1 MRYLKISLL
10 AFLITTSYALAQEEV
25 EAAGP
30 TNLDQLLELVKE
42 GKTKEQ
48 SANRKRES
56 EFKASRDKQDQ
67 ILKAEQRELVRQEKI
82 ADQLEDEFIKNQER
96 LRIEEEKYLKELGS
110 LNELFGHMQSI
121 STDSRVTFESSLT
134 AAEFK
139 EEFRQGERFTDSAG
153 IVSDLDRED
162 FLKDLTKK
170 MGDSTKL
177 PTISEI
183 ERVWYEIMR
192 EMKATGEVS
201 RFTTTVINVD
211 GTQTECDVVRVGVY
225 NAVCDNKYLEYVPAK
240 GQYQFLARQPAGR
253 YTNSAS
259 RLSDADISSG
269 YVSFSVDPSGP
280 SGGALLANL
289 VQNPSLWERIQQG
302 GIIGYIILAIGGIT
316 LLYAIYKY
324 TMLWIM
330 SRQVHAQL
338 GSDSP
343 SDSNPLGRVLKVG
356 KSHMKDELDRLE
368 LKLAEAIMGERP
380 AIERGISF
388 VKIVS
393 VVAPLAGLLGTVT
406 GMIITFQQIT
416 LFGTGDPKIMA
427 GGISQ
432 ALVTTVLGLV
442 VAIPTTLA
450 HSFLQSSARSV
461 VDVLEEQAT
470 GIVAEKA
477 K

>member
-1 MRYLKISLL
+1 MRYLKILL
-10 AFLITTSYALAQEEV
+10 LTSLITSSYAFAQEAETPP
-25 EAAGP
+25 P
-30 TNLDQLLELVKE
+30 TNLDKLLELVKE

-48 SANRKRES
+48 ASNRKREA

-67 ILKAEQRELVRQEKI
+67 ILKAEQRELARQERI
-82 ADQLEDEFIKNQER
+82 ADQLEAEFKKNQEK
-96 LRIEEEKYLKELGS
+96 LRIAEEAYLKQLGS

-134 AAEFK
+134 AAEFGK
-139 EEFRQGERFTDSAG
+139 DREEF
-153 IVSDLDRED
+153 
-162 FLKDLTKK
+162 LKNLTKK
-170 MGDSTKL
+170 MGESTQL

-201 RFTTTVINVD
+201 RFSATVINVD
-211 GTQTECDVVRVGVY
+211 GTQAECDVVRVGVY
-225 NAVCDNKYLEYVPAK
+225 NAVCGSKYLEYVPAK

-253 YTNSAS
+253 YTSSAGRVS
-259 RLSDADISSG
+259 GADASSG

-316 LLYAIYKY
+316 LIYAIYKY
-324 TMLWIM
+324 TMLWVM
-330 SRQVHAQL
+330 SRAVHSQL
-338 GSDSP
+338 STDTP

-356 KSHMKDELDRLE
+356 KAHMKDEIDRLE

>member
-1 MRYLKISLL
+1 MRYLKILL
-10 AFLITTSYALAQEEV
+10 LTSLITSSYVFAQEV
-25 EAAGP
+25 ETPPP
-30 TNLDQLLELVKE
+30 TNLDKLLELVKE
-42 GKTKEQ
+42 GGSKEQ
-48 SANRKRES
+48 AANKKREE

-67 ILKAEQRELVRQEKI
+67 ILKAEQRELARQERI
-82 ADQLEDEFIKNQER
+82 ADQLEAEFKRNQEK
-96 LRIEEEKYLKELGS
+96 LRIAEEAYLKQLGS

-134 AAEFK
+134 AAEFGK
-139 EEFRQGERFTDSAG
+139 DREEF
-153 IVSDLDRED
+153 
-162 FLKDLTKK
+162 LKNLTKK
-170 MGDSTKL
+170 MGESTQL

-201 RFTTTVINVD
+201 RFSATVINVD

-225 NAVCDNKYLEYVPAK
+225 NAVCGSKYLEYVPAK

-253 YTNSAS
+253 YTSSAGRVS
-259 RLSDADISSG
+259 GADSSSG

-316 LLYAIYKY
+316 LIYAIYKY
-324 TMLWIM
+324 AMLWVM
-330 SRQVHAQL
+330 SRAVHSQL
-338 GSDSP
+338 STDTP

-356 KSHMKDELDRLE
+356 KAHMKDEIDRLE

>member
-1 MRYLKISLL
+1 MKYLKILLLSL
-10 AFLITTSYALAQEEV
+10 FVISSHFYAQETEV
-25 EAAGP
+25 EAP
-30 TNLDQLLELVKE
+30 TNLDKLLELVKE
-42 GKTKEQ
+42 GKSKEQ
-48 SANRKRES
+48 GENKQREA

-67 ILKAEQRELVRQEKI
+67 ILKSEQRELARQERI
-82 ADQLEDEFIKNQER
+82 ADQLEEEFRQNQEK
-96 LRIEEEKYLKELGS
+96 LRVAEEAYLKQLGS

-121 STDSRVTFESSLT
+121 TTDSRVTFESSLT
-134 AAEFK
+134 AAEFGK
-139 EEFRQGERFTDSAG
+139 E
-153 IVSDLDRED
+153 REK
-162 FLKDLTKK
+162 FLGDLTQK
-170 MGDSTKL
+170 MGESTEL
-177 PTISEI
+177 PTIEEI

-201 RFTTTVINVD
+201 RFSATVINVD
-211 GTQTECDVVRVGVY
+211 GTQTECNVVRIGVY
-225 NAVCDNKYLEYVPAK
+225 NAVCGNSYLEYVPSK

-253 YTNSAS
+253 YTSSAGRVS
-259 RLSDADISSG
+259 NADASSG

-289 VQNPSLWERIQQG
+289 VQNPSLVERINQG

-324 TMLWIM
+324 VMLWM
-330 SRQVHAQL
+330 MGREVQAQL
-338 GSDSP
+338 ASSTP
-343 SDSNPLGRVLKVG
+343 NSNNPLGRVLQVG
-356 KSHMKDELDRLE
+356 ASHMKETIDRLE
-368 LKLAEAIMGERP
+368 LKLAEAIMAERP
-380 AIERGISF
+380 SIERGISF

-406 GMIITFQQIT
+406 GMIVTFQQIT

>member
-1 MRYLKISLL
+1 MKYLKILFL
-10 AFLITTSYALAQEEV
+10 TFLISSGYAIAQESEV
-25 EAAGP
+25 QAP
-30 TNLDQLLELVKE
+30 SNLDKLLELVKE
-42 GKTKEQ
+42 GKSQEQ
-48 SANRKRES
+48 GENKKREA
-56 EFKASRDKQDQ
+56 EFKAARDKQDQ
-67 ILKAEQRELVRQEKI
+67 ILKAEQRELARQERI
-82 ADQLEDEFIKNQER
+82 ADQLEAEFVKNQEK
-96 LRIEEEKYLKELGS
+96 LRIAEEAYLKQLGS

-134 AAEFK
+134 AAEFGK
-139 EEFRQGERFTDSAG
+139 E
-153 IVSDLDRED
+153 RES
-162 FLKDLTKK
+162 FLGDLTKK
-170 MGDSTKL
+170 MGESTEL
-177 PTISEI
+177 PTIEEI

-201 RFTTTVINVD
+201 RFSATVINVD

-225 NAVCDNKYLEYVPAK
+225 NAVCGNSYLEYVPTK

-253 YTNSAS
+253 YTSSAGRVS
-259 RLSDADISSG
+259 SADVSSG

-289 VQNPSLWERIQQG
+289 VQNPSLLERINQG
-302 GIIGYIILAIGGIT
+302 GIIGYIILAIGAIT
-316 LLYAIYKY
+316 LIYAIYKY
-324 TMLWIM
+324 VMLWIM
-330 SRQVHAQL
+330 GREVQAQL
-338 GSDSP
+338 ASSTP
-343 SDSNPLGRVLKVG
+343 NANNPLGRVLKVG
-356 KSHMKDELDRLE
+356 ASHMKETIDRLE
-368 LKLAEAIMGERP
+368 LKLAEAIMAERP
-380 AIERGISF
+380 SIERGISF

-406 GMIITFQQIT
+406 GMIVTFQQIT

>member
-1 MRYLKISLL
+1 MKYIKITLL
-10 AFLITTSYALAQEEV
+10 SFLIISSYVHAQEDV
-25 EAAGP
+25 DKAP
-30 TNLDQLLELVKE
+30 TNLDQLLELVKK
-42 GKTKEQ
+42 GKFQEQ
-48 SANRKRES
+48 AENRKREA
-56 EFKASRDKQDQ
+56 EFKAKVDEQDA
-67 ILKAEQRELVRQEKI
+67 ILRREQRELERQERI
-82 ADQLEDEFIKNQER
+82 ADQLEEEFKNNQER
-96 LRIEEEKYLKELGS
+96 IRVAEEAYLKKLGS
-110 LNELFGHMQSI
+110 LNEIFGHIQSV
-121 STDSRVTFESSLT
+121 STDSRVTFESSLY
-134 AAEFK
+134 AAEYKEKFAEEK
-139 EEFRQGERFTDSAG
+139 IKGTNEYEIGREEFLIGLS
-153 IVSDLDRED
+153 
-162 FLKDLTKK
+162 KDMSGGLV
-170 MGDSTKL
+170 L
-177 PTISEI
+177 PTIADLKRVMI
-183 ERVWYEIMR
+183 EMLD
-192 EMKATGEVS
+192 EMKASGEVS
-201 RFTTTVINVD
+201 RFTTNVINVD
-211 GTQTECDVVRVGVY
+211 GTQTECEVVRIGVY
-225 NAVCDNKYLEYVPAK
+225 NAVCGDKYLEYVPAK

-253 YTNSAS
+253 YTNSAD
-259 RLSDADISSG
+259 RISDADLSSG

-289 VQNPSLWERIQQG
+289 VQNPSLLERIQQG

-316 LLYAIYKY
+316 LLYAIFKY
-324 TMLWIM
+324 VMLWLT
-330 SRQVHAQL
+330 SRAVHAQL
-338 GSDSP
+338 SSTTP
-343 SDSNPLGRVLKVG
+343 NQSNPLGRVLSVG
-356 KSHMKDELDRLE
+356 KTHMKDEIDRLE

>member
-1 MRYLKISLL
+1 MRLYKYILALL
-10 AFLITTSYALAQEEV
+10 LLTSSILFAQEAETP
-25 EAAGP
+25 AP
-30 TNLDQLLELVKE
+30 SNLDKLLELVKE
-42 GKTKEQ
+42 GKTQEQ
-48 SANRKRES
+48 AENADREAR
-56 EFKASRDKQDQ
+56 FVRSRNQQ
-67 ILKAEQRELVRQEKI
+67 QEILREEQRELARQERI
-82 ADQLEDEFIKNQER
+82 ADELEEVFAQNQEK
-96 LRIEEEKYLKELGS
+96 LRVAEEAYLKQLGS

-121 STDSRVTFESSLT
+121 STDSRVTFETSLT
-134 AAEFK
+134 AAEFGK
-139 EEFRQGERFTDSAG
+139 
-153 IVSDLDRED
+153 DREL
-162 FLKDLTKK
+162 FLGDLTRK
-170 MGDSTKL
+170 MGESTEL
-177 PTISEI
+177 PTIEEI

-192 EMKATGEVS
+192 EMKATGEVV
-201 RFTTTVINVD
+201 RFSTDVINVD
-211 GTQTECDVVRVGVY
+211 GTQVSCDVVRVGVY
-225 NAVCDNKYLEYVPAK
+225 NAVCGNSYLEYVPTK

-253 YTNSAS
+253 YTSSAGRVS
-259 RLSDADISSG
+259 SADSSSG

-289 VQNPSLWERIQQG
+289 VQNPSLLERINQG

-324 TMLWIM
+324 VMLYM
-330 SRQVHAQL
+330 MGREVEAQL
-338 GSDSP
+338 ASSTP
-343 SDSNPLGRVLKVG
+343 NSNNPLGRVLKVG
-356 KSHMKDELDRLE
+356 ASHMKETIDRLE
-368 LKLAEAIMGERP
+368 LKLAEAIMAERP
-380 AIERGISF
+380 SIERGISF

-406 GMIITFQQIT
+406 GMIVTFQQIT

>member
-1 MRYLKISLL
+1 MKYLKILLLSLL
-10 AFLITTSYALAQEEV
+10 INSSYAFAQETDV
-25 EAAGP
+25 EAP
-30 TNLDQLLELVKE
+30 TNLDKLLELVKE
-42 GKTKEQ
+42 GKSKEQ
-48 SANRKRES
+48 SENTKREA
-56 EFKASRDKQDQ
+56 EFKAARDKQDQ
-67 ILKAEQRELVRQEKI
+67 ILKAEQRELARQERI
-82 ADQLEDEFIKNQER
+82 ADQLEEEFRKNQEK
-96 LRIEEEKYLKELGS
+96 LRIAEEAYLKQLGS

-121 STDSRVTFESSLT
+121 TTDSRVTFESSLT
-134 AAEFK
+134 AAEFGK
-139 EEFRQGERFTDSAG
+139 
-153 IVSDLDRED
+153 DREK
-162 FLKDLTKK
+162 FLGELTQK
-170 MGDSTKL
+170 MGESTEL
-177 PTISEI
+177 PTIEEI

-201 RFTTTVINVD
+201 SFMATVINVD
-211 GTQTECDVVRVGVY
+211 GTQTECNVVRVGVY
-225 NAVCDNKYLEYVPAK
+225 NAVCGNSYLEYVPTK

-253 YTNSAS
+253 YTSSAGRVS
-259 RLSDADISSG
+259 NADASSG

-289 VQNPSLWERIQQG
+289 VQNPSLLERINQG

-316 LLYAIYKY
+316 LLYALYKY
-324 TMLWIM
+324 VMLWM
-330 SRQVHAQL
+330 MGREVEAQL
-338 GSDSP
+338 ASSTP
-343 SDSNPLGRVLKVG
+343 NSNNPLGRVLKVG
-356 KSHMKDELDRLE
+356 ASHMKETIDRLE
-368 LKLAEAIMGERP
+368 LKLAEAIMAERP
-380 AIERGISF
+380 SIERGISF

-406 GMIITFQQIT
+406 GMIVTFQQIT

>member
-1 MRYLKISLL
+1 MRAIKILLISSLL
-10 AFLITTSYALAQEEV
+10 FTANLFAQEAET
-25 EAAGP
+25 APAP
-30 TNLDQLLELVKE
+30 TNLDKLLELVKE
-42 GKTKEQ
+42 GRTQEQ
-48 SANRKRES
+48 SDNDKREA
-56 EFKASRDKQDQ
+56 EFKASRDKQNE
-67 ILKAEQRELVRQEKI
+67 ILKAEQRELARQERI
-82 ADQLEDEFIKNQER
+82 ADELEEVFIANQEK
-96 LRIEEEKYLKELGS
+96 LRIAEEAYLKQLGS

-121 STDSRVTFESSLT
+121 STDSRVTFETSLT
-134 AAEFK
+134 AAEFGK
-139 EEFRQGERFTDSAG
+139 E
-153 IVSDLDRED
+153 RET
-162 FLKDLTKK
+162 FLGDLTSK
-170 MGDSTKL
+170 MGESTEL
-177 PTISEI
+177 PTILEI

-192 EMKATGEVS
+192 EMKATGEVV
-201 RFTTTVINVD
+201 RFNTNVINVD
-211 GTQTECDVVRVGVY
+211 GSQAECDVVRIGVY
-225 NAVCDNKYLEYVPAK
+225 NAVCGSSYLEYVPSK

-253 YTNSAS
+253 YTGSAS
-259 RLSDADISSG
+259 RVSNADAASG

-289 VQNPSLWERIQQG
+289 IQNPSLLERINQG
-302 GIIGYIILAIGGIT
+302 GLIGYIILLIGGIT
-316 LLYAIYKY
+316 LLFAIYKY
-324 TMLWIM
+324 VSLFLLG
-330 SRQVHAQL
+330 RAVGEQL
-338 GSDSP
+338 TSSSYGD
-343 SDSNPLGRVLKVG
+343 NPLGRVLSVG
-356 KSHMKDELDRLE
+356 ETHMKDAIDRLE
-368 LKLAEAIMGERP
+368 LKLAESIMAERP

>member
-1 MRYLKISLL
+1 MKYLKIFLFSLL
-10 AFLITTSYALAQEEV
+10 ISSSYTFAQEADV
-25 EAAGP
+25 DAP
-30 TNLDQLLELVKE
+30 TNLDKLLELVKE
-42 GKTKEQ
+42 GKSKEQ
-48 SANRKRES
+48 SENTKREA
-56 EFKASRDKQDQ
+56 EFKAARDQQDQ
-67 ILKAEQRELVRQEKI
+67 ILKAEQRELARQERI
-82 ADQLEDEFIKNQER
+82 ADQLEEEFRKNQEK
-96 LRIEEEKYLKELGS
+96 LRIAEEAYLKQLGS

-121 STDSRVTFESSLT
+121 TTDSRVTFESSLT
-134 AAEFK
+134 AAEFGK
-139 EEFRQGERFTDSAG
+139 EREKFLGE
-153 IVSDLDRED
+153 
-162 FLKDLTKK
+162 LTQK
-170 MGDSTKL
+170 MGESTEL
-177 PTISEI
+177 PTIEEI

-201 RFTTTVINVD
+201 RFTATVINVD

-225 NAVCDNKYLEYVPAK
+225 NAVCGNSYLEYVPTK

-253 YTNSAS
+253 YTSSAGRVS
-259 RLSDADISSG
+259 SADSSSG

-289 VQNPSLWERIQQG
+289 VQNPSLLERINQG

-324 TMLWIM
+324 VMLYM
-330 SRQVHAQL
+330 MGREVEAQL
-338 GSDSP
+338 ATSTPNSN
-343 SDSNPLGRVLKVG
+343 NPLGRVLKVG
-356 KSHMKDELDRLE
+356 ASHMKETIDRLE
-368 LKLAEAIMGERP
+368 LKLAEAIMAERP
-380 AIERGISF
+380 SIERGISF

-406 GMIITFQQIT
+406 GMIVTFQQIT

>member
-1 MRYLKISLL
+1 MKYLKIFLLSLL
-10 AFLITTSYALAQEEV
+10 ISSPYTFAQEAEV
-25 EAAGP
+25 DAP
-30 TNLDQLLELVKE
+30 TNLDKLLELVKE
-42 GKTKEQ
+42 GKSKEQ
-48 SANRKRES
+48 SENTKREA
-56 EFKASRDKQDQ
+56 EFKAARDQQDQ
-67 ILKAEQRELVRQEKI
+67 ILKAEQRELARQERI
-82 ADQLEDEFIKNQER
+82 ADQLEEEFRKNQEK
-96 LRIEEEKYLKELGS
+96 LRIAEEAYLKQLGS

-121 STDSRVTFESSLT
+121 TTDSRVTFESSLT
-134 AAEFK
+134 AAEFGK
-139 EEFRQGERFTDSAG
+139 
-153 IVSDLDRED
+153 DREK
-162 FLKDLTKK
+162 FLGDLTQK
-170 MGDSTKL
+170 MGESTEL
-177 PTISEI
+177 PTIEEI

-201 RFTTTVINVD
+201 RFTATVINVD

-225 NAVCDNKYLEYVPAK
+225 NAVCGNSYLEYVPTK

-253 YTNSAS
+253 YTSSAG
-259 RLSDADISSG
+259 RVSDADASSG

-289 VQNPSLWERIQQG
+289 VQNPSLLERINQG

-324 TMLWIM
+324 VMLYM
-330 SRQVHAQL
+330 MGREVEAQL
-338 GSDSP
+338 ASSTP
-343 SDSNPLGRVLKVG
+343 NSNNPLGRVLKVG
-356 KSHMKDELDRLE
+356 ASHMKETIDRLE
-368 LKLAEAIMGERP
+368 LKLAEAIMAERP
-380 AIERGISF
+380 SIERGISF

-406 GMIITFQQIT
+406 GMIVTFQQIT

>member
-1 MRYLKISLL
+1 MKYLKILLLSLL
-10 AFLITTSYALAQEEV
+10 INSSYAFAQETDV
-25 EAAGP
+25 EAP
-30 TNLDQLLELVKE
+30 TNLDKLLELVKE
-42 GKTKEQ
+42 GKSKEQ
-48 SANRKRES
+48 SENTKREA
-56 EFKASRDKQDQ
+56 EFKAARDQQDQ
-67 ILKAEQRELVRQEKI
+67 ILKAEQRELARQERI
-82 ADQLEDEFIKNQER
+82 ADQLEEEFRKNQEK
-96 LRIEEEKYLKELGS
+96 LRIAEEAYLKQLGS

-121 STDSRVTFESSLT
+121 TTDSRVTFESSLT
-134 AAEFK
+134 AAEFGK
-139 EEFRQGERFTDSAG
+139 
-153 IVSDLDRED
+153 DREK
-162 FLKDLTKK
+162 FLGELTQK
-170 MGDSTKL
+170 MGESTEL
-177 PTISEI
+177 PTIEEI

-201 RFTTTVINVD
+201 SFMATVINVD
-211 GTQTECDVVRVGVY
+211 GTQTECNVVRVGVY
-225 NAVCDNKYLEYVPAK
+225 NAVCGNSYLEYVPTK

-253 YTNSAS
+253 YTSSAGRVS
-259 RLSDADISSG
+259 NADASSG

-289 VQNPSLWERIQQG
+289 VQNPSLLERINQG

-316 LLYAIYKY
+316 LLYALYKY
-324 TMLWIM
+324 VMLWM
-330 SRQVHAQL
+330 MGREVEAQL
-338 GSDSP
+338 ASSTP
-343 SDSNPLGRVLKVG
+343 NSNNPLGRVLKVG
-356 KSHMKDELDRLE
+356 ASHMKETIDRLE
-368 LKLAEAIMGERP
+368 LKLAEAIMAERP
-380 AIERGISF
+380 SIERGISF

-406 GMIITFQQIT
+406 GMIVTFQQIT

>member
-1 MRYLKISLL
+1 MKYLRIFLFSLL
-10 AFLITTSYALAQEEV
+10 ISSSYTFAQEADV
-25 EAAGP
+25 DAP
-30 TNLDQLLELVKE
+30 TNLDKLLELVKE
-42 GKTKEQ
+42 GKSKEQ
-48 SANRKRES
+48 SENTKREA
-56 EFKASRDKQDQ
+56 EFKAARDQQDQ
-67 ILKAEQRELVRQEKI
+67 ILKAEQRELARQERI
-82 ADQLEDEFIKNQER
+82 ADQLEEEFRKNQEK
-96 LRIEEEKYLKELGS
+96 LRIAEEAYLKQLGS

-121 STDSRVTFESSLT
+121 TTDSRVTFESSLT
-134 AAEFK
+134 AAEFGK
-139 EEFRQGERFTDSAG
+139 E
-153 IVSDLDRED
+153 REK
-162 FLKDLTKK
+162 FLGDLTQK
-170 MGDSTKL
+170 MGESTEL
-177 PTISEI
+177 PTIEEI

-201 RFTTTVINVD
+201 RFTATVINVD

-225 NAVCDNKYLEYVPAK
+225 NAVCGNSYLEYVPTK

-253 YTNSAS
+253 YTSSAGRVS
-259 RLSDADISSG
+259 SADSSSG

-289 VQNPSLWERIQQG
+289 VQNPSLLERINQG

-324 TMLWIM
+324 VMLYM
-330 SRQVHAQL
+330 MGREVEAQL
-338 GSDSP
+338 ASSTP
-343 SDSNPLGRVLKVG
+343 NSNNPLGRVLKVG
-356 KSHMKDELDRLE
+356 ASHMKETIDRLE
-368 LKLAEAIMGERP
+368 LKLAEAIMAERP
-380 AIERGISF
+380 SIERGISF

-406 GMIITFQQIT
+406 GMIVTFQQIT

>member
-1 MRYLKISLL
+1 MRAIKILLISSLL
-10 AFLITTSYALAQEEV
+10 FSANLFAQEAET
-25 EAAGP
+25 APAR
-30 TNLDQLLELVKE
+30 TNLDKLLELVKE
-42 GKTKEQ
+42 GRTQEQ
-48 SANRKRES
+48 SENDKREA
-56 EFKASRDKQDQ
+56 EFKASRDKQNE
-67 ILKAEQRELVRQEKI
+67 ILKAEQRELARQERI
-82 ADQLEDEFIKNQER
+82 ADQLEEEFRQNQEK
-96 LRIEEEKYLKELGS
+96 LRVAEEAYLKQLGS

-134 AAEFK
+134 AAEFGK
-139 EEFRQGERFTDSAG
+139 
-153 IVSDLDRED
+153 DRED
-162 FLKDLTKK
+162 FLKNLTKK
-170 MGDSTKL
+170 MGESTEL
-177 PTISEI
+177 PTIEEI

-201 RFTTTVINVD
+201 RFNAQVINVD
-211 GTQTECDVVRVGVY
+211 GTQTNCEVVRVGVY
-225 NAVCDNKYLEYVPAK
+225 NAVCGNKYLEYVPAK

-253 YTNSAS
+253 YTSSAG
-259 RLSDADISSG
+259 RVSDADASSG
-269 YVSFSVDPSGP
+269 YVGFSVDPSGP

-289 VQNPSLWERIQQG
+289 VQNPSLVERINQG
-302 GIIGYIILAIGGIT
+302 GLIGYIILAIGAIT
-316 LLYAIYKY
+316 MLFAIYKY
-324 TMLWIM
+324 TMLWM
-330 SRQVHAQL
+330 TSKAVQEQL
-338 GSDSP
+338 ANDKP
-343 SDSNPLGRVLKVG
+343 DESNPLGRVLNVG
-356 KSHMKDELDRLE
+356 KTHMKDEIDRLE

>member
-1 MRYLKISLL
+1 MKKLLFTSLFVL
-10 AFLITTSYALAQEEV
+10 FAFFSINAQEELEVV
-25 EAAGP
+25 EP
-30 TNLDQLLELVKE
+30 SNLDMLLELVKE
-42 GKTKEQ
+42 GKSKEQ
-48 SANRKRES
+48 AENDRRED
-56 EFKASRDKQDQ
+56 EFIASRNRQGE
-67 ILKAEQRELVRQEKI
+67 ILAAEQRELARQERI
-82 ADQLEDEFIKNQER
+82 ADELEEIFIANQEK
-96 LRIEEEKYLKELGS
+96 LRIAEEAYLKQLGS

-121 STDSRVTFESSLT
+121 STDSRVTFETPLT
-134 AAEFK
+134 AAEFGK
-139 EEFRQGERFTDSAG
+139 E
-153 IVSDLDRED
+153 RET
-162 FLKDLTKK
+162 FLGDLTSK
-170 MGDSTKL
+170 MGESTEL
-177 PTISEI
+177 PTILEI

-192 EMKATGEVS
+192 EMKATGEVV
-201 RFTTTVINVD
+201 RFNTNVINVD
-211 GTQTECDVVRVGVY
+211 GSQAECDVVRIGVY
-225 NAVCDNKYLEYVPAK
+225 NAVCGSSYLEYVPSK

-253 YTNSAS
+253 YTGSAS
-259 RLSDADISSG
+259 RVSNADIASG

-289 VQNPSLWERIQQG
+289 IQNPSLLERINQG
-302 GIIGYIILAIGGIT
+302 GLIGYIILLIGGIT
-316 LLYAIYKY
+316 LLFAIYKY
-324 TMLWIM
+324 VSLFLLG
-330 SRQVHAQL
+330 RAVGEQL
-338 GSDSP
+338 TSSSYGD
-343 SDSNPLGRVLKVG
+343 NPLGRVLSVG
-356 KSHMKDELDRLE
+356 ETHMKDAIDRLE
-368 LKLAEAIMGERP
+368 LKLAESIMAERP

>member
-1 MRYLKISLL
+1 MRYLKILL
-10 AFLITTSYALAQEEV
+10 LTSLITSSYALAQE
-25 EAAGP
+25 ADTPPP
-30 TNLDQLLELVKE
+30 TNLDKLLELVKE

-48 SANRKRES
+48 ASNRKREA
-56 EFKASRDKQDQ
+56 EFKASRDKQEQ
-67 ILKAEQRELVRQEKI
+67 ILKAEQRELARQERI
-82 ADQLEDEFIKNQER
+82 ADQLEAEFKKNQEK
-96 LRIEEEKYLKELGS
+96 LRIAEEAYLKQLGS

-134 AAEFK
+134 AAEFGK
-139 EEFRQGERFTDSAG
+139 DREEF
-153 IVSDLDRED
+153 
-162 FLKDLTKK
+162 LKNLTKK
-170 MGDSTKL
+170 MGESTQL

-201 RFTTTVINVD
+201 RFSATVINVD
-211 GTQTECDVVRVGVY
+211 GTQAECDVVRIGVY
-225 NAVCDNKYLEYVPAK
+225 NAVCGSKYLEYVPAK

-253 YTNSAS
+253 YTSSAGRVS
-259 RLSDADISSG
+259 GADASSG

-316 LLYAIYKY
+316 LIYAVYKY
-324 TMLWIM
+324 AMLWVM
-330 SRQVHAQL
+330 SRAVHSQL
-338 GSDSP
+338 STDAP

-356 KSHMKDELDRLE
+356 KTHMKDEIDRLE

>member
-1 MRYLKISLL
+1 MRYLKIILL
-10 AFLITTSYALAQEEV
+10 TFLISNSYVYAQEDV
-25 EAAGP
+25 AASP
-30 TNLDQLLELVKE
+30 TNLDQLLELVKQ

-48 SANRKRES
+48 AENRKREA
-56 EFKASRDKQDQ
+56 EFEAKVDDQDA
-67 ILKAEQRELVRQEKI
+67 ILKREQRELERQERI
-82 ADQLEDEFIKNQER
+82 ADQLEEEFKNNQER
-96 LRIEEEKYLKELGS
+96 LRVAEEAYLKQLGS
-110 LNELFGHMQSI
+110 LNGIFGHMQSI

-134 AAEFK
+134 AAEFGK
-139 EEFRQGERFTDSAG
+139 EREEF
-153 IVSDLDRED
+153 
-162 FLKDLTKK
+162 LKRLSKDMSGATV
-170 MGDSTKL
+170 L
-177 PTISEI
+177 PTIEDI
-183 ERVWYEIMR
+183 ETLWGYMME
-192 EMKATGEVS
+192 EMIAAGEVS
-201 RFTTTVINVD
+201 RFSADVINVD
-211 GTQTECDVVRVGVY
+211 GTQTNCEVVRVGVY
-225 NAVCDNKYLEYVPAK
+225 NAVCGDKYLEYVPSK

-253 YTNSAS
+253 YTNSAD
-259 RLSDADISSG
+259 RLSDADASSG

-289 VQNPSLWERIQQG
+289 VQNPSLLERIQQG

-316 LLYAIYKY
+316 LLYAIFKY
-324 TMLWIM
+324 VMLWLT
-330 SRQVHAQL
+330 SRAVHAQL
-338 GSDSP
+338 SSTTP
-343 SDSNPLGRVLKVG
+343 NQSNPLGRVLTVG
-356 KSHMKDELDRLE
+356 KTHMKDELDRLE

>member
-1 MRYLKISLL
+1 MKYIKITLL
-10 AFLITTSYALAQEEV
+10 SFLIISSYVHAQEDV
-25 EAAGP
+25 DKAP
-30 TNLDQLLELVKE
+30 TNLDQLLELVKK
-42 GKTKEQ
+42 GKFQEQ
-48 SANRKRES
+48 AENRKREA
-56 EFKASRDKQDQ
+56 EFKTKVDEQDA
-67 ILKAEQRELVRQEKI
+67 ILRREQNELERQERI
-82 ADQLEDEFIKNQER
+82 ADQLEEEFKNNQER
-96 LRIEEEKYLKELGS
+96 IRVAEEAYLKKLGS
-110 LNELFGHMQSI
+110 LNEIFGHIQSV
-121 STDSRVTFESSLT
+121 STDSRVTFESSLY
-134 AAEFK
+134 AAEYKEKFAEEK
-139 EEFRQGERFTDSAG
+139 IKGTTEYEIGREEFLIGLS
-153 IVSDLDRED
+153 
-162 FLKDLTKK
+162 KDMSGGLV
-170 MGDSTKL
+170 L
-177 PTISEI
+177 PTIADLKRVMI
-183 ERVWYEIMR
+183 EMLD
-192 EMKATGEVS
+192 EMKASGEVS
-201 RFTTTVINVD
+201 RFTTNVINVD
-211 GTQTECDVVRVGVY
+211 GTQTECEVVRIGVY
-225 NAVCDNKYLEYVPAK
+225 NAVCGDKYLEYVPAK

-253 YTNSAS
+253 YTNSAD
-259 RLSDADISSG
+259 RISDADLSSG

-289 VQNPSLWERIQQG
+289 VQNPSLLERIQQG

-316 LLYAIYKY
+316 LLYAIFKY
-324 TMLWIM
+324 VMLWLT
-330 SRQVHAQL
+330 SRAVHAQL
-338 GSDSP
+338 SSTTP
-343 SDSNPLGRVLKVG
+343 NQSNPLGRVLSVG
-356 KSHMKDELDRLE
+356 KTHMKDEIDRLE

>member
-1 MRYLKISLL
+1 MKYLKIILL
-10 AFLITTSYALAQEEV
+10 TSLITSSYVFAQEV
-25 EAAGP
+25 ETPPP
-30 TNLDQLLELVKE
+30 TNLDKLLELVKE

-48 SANRKRES
+48 SENRKREA
-56 EFKASRDKQDQ
+56 EFKAARDKQDQ
-67 ILKAEQRELVRQEKI
+67 ILKAEQRELARQERI
-82 ADQLEDEFIKNQER
+82 ADQLEAEFKKNQEK
-96 LRIEEEKYLKELGS
+96 LRIAEEAYLKQLGS

-134 AAEFK
+134 AAEFGK
-139 EEFRQGERFTDSAG
+139 
-153 IVSDLDRED
+153 DREE

-170 MGDSTKL
+170 MGESTQL

-201 RFTTTVINVD
+201 RFSATVINVD

-225 NAVCDNKYLEYVPAK
+225 NAVCGNKYLEYVPSK

-253 YTNSAS
+253 YTSSAS
-259 RLSDADISSG
+259 RLSGADSSSG

-316 LLYAIYKY
+316 LIYAIYKY
-324 TMLWIM
+324 TMLWVM

-338 GSDSP
+338 GSDTP

-356 KSHMKDELDRLE
+356 KSHMKDEIDRLE

>member
-1 MRYLKISLL
+1 MKYLKIFLFSLL
-10 AFLITTSYALAQEEV
+10 ISSSYTFAQEADV
-25 EAAGP
+25 DAP
-30 TNLDQLLELVKE
+30 TNLDKLLELVKE
-42 GKTKEQ
+42 GKSKEQ
-48 SANRKRES
+48 SENTKREA
-56 EFKASRDKQDQ
+56 EFKAARDQQDQ
-67 ILKAEQRELVRQEKI
+67 ILKAEQRELARQERI
-82 ADQLEDEFIKNQER
+82 ADQLEEEFRKNQEK
-96 LRIEEEKYLKELGS
+96 LRIAEEAYLKQLGS

-121 STDSRVTFESSLT
+121 TTDSRVTFESSLT
-134 AAEFK
+134 AAEFGK
-139 EEFRQGERFTDSAG
+139 
-153 IVSDLDRED
+153 DREK
-162 FLKDLTKK
+162 FLGDLTQK
-170 MGDSTKL
+170 MGESTEL
-177 PTISEI
+177 PTIEEI

-201 RFTTTVINVD
+201 RFTATVINVD

-225 NAVCDNKYLEYVPAK
+225 NAVCGNSYLEYVPTK

-253 YTNSAS
+253 YTSSAGRVS
-259 RLSDADISSG
+259 NADASSG

-289 VQNPSLWERIQQG
+289 VQNPSLLERINQG

-324 TMLWIM
+324 VMLYM
-330 SRQVHAQL
+330 MGREVEAQL
-338 GSDSP
+338 ASSTP
-343 SDSNPLGRVLKVG
+343 NSNNPLGRVLKVG
-356 KSHMKDELDRLE
+356 ASHMKETIDRLE
-368 LKLAEAIMGERP
+368 LKLAEAIMAERP
-380 AIERGISF
+380 SIERGISF

-406 GMIITFQQIT
+406 GMIVTFQQIT

>member
-1 MRYLKISLL
+1 MKYLKILLLSLL
-10 AFLITTSYALAQEEV
+10 IISSYAFAQETDV
-25 EAAGP
+25 EAP
-30 TNLDQLLELVKE
+30 TNLDKLLELVKE
-42 GKTKEQ
+42 GKSKEQ
-48 SANRKRES
+48 TENTKREE
-56 EFKASRDKQDQ
+56 EFR
-67 ILKAEQRELVRQEKI
+67 
-82 ADQLEDEFIKNQER
+82 KNQEK
-96 LRIEEEKYLKELGS
+96 LRIAEEAYLKQLGS

-121 STDSRVTFESSLT
+121 TTDSRVTFESSLT
-134 AAEFK
+134 AAEFGK
-139 EEFRQGERFTDSAG
+139 
-153 IVSDLDRED
+153 DREK
-162 FLKDLTKK
+162 FLGDLTQK
-170 MGDSTKL
+170 MGESTEL
-177 PTISEI
+177 PTIEEI

-201 RFTTTVINVD
+201 RFTATVINVD

-225 NAVCDNKYLEYVPAK
+225 NAVCGNSYLEYVPTK

-253 YTNSAS
+253 YTSSAGRVS
-259 RLSDADISSG
+259 NADASSG

-289 VQNPSLWERIQQG
+289 VQNPSLLERINQG

-324 TMLWIM
+324 VMLWM
-330 SRQVHAQL
+330 MGREVEAQL
-338 GSDSP
+338 ASSTP
-343 SDSNPLGRVLKVG
+343 NSNNPLGRVLKVG
-356 KSHMKDELDRLE
+356 ASHMKETIDRLE
-368 LKLAEAIMGERP
+368 LKLAEAIMAERP
-380 AIERGISF
+380 SIERGISF

-406 GMIITFQQIT
+406 GMIVTFQQIT

>member
-1 MRYLKISLL
+1 MKYIKITLL
-10 AFLITTSYALAQEEV
+10 SFLIISSYMHAQEDV
-25 EAAGP
+25 DVDKAP
-30 TNLDQLLELVKE
+30 TNLDQLLELVKK
-42 GKTKEQ
+42 GKFQEQ
-48 SANRKRES
+48 AENRKREV
-56 EFKASRDKQDQ
+56 EFKAKVDEQDA
-67 ILKAEQRELVRQEKI
+67 ILKREQRELERQERI
-82 ADQLEDEFIKNQER
+82 ADQLEEEFKNNQER
-96 LRIEEEKYLKELGS
+96 IRVAEEAYLKKLGS
-110 LNELFGHMQSI
+110 LNEIFGHIQSV
-121 STDSRVTFESSLT
+121 STDSRVTFESSLY
-134 AAEFK
+134 AAEYKENFAEEK
-139 EEFRQGERFTDSAG
+139 RKGTAEYETGREEFLIRLS
-153 IVSDLDRED
+153 
-162 FLKDLTKK
+162 KDMSGGLV
-170 MGDSTKL
+170 L
-177 PTISEI
+177 PTIADLK
-183 ERVWYEIMR
+183 RVMVEMLD
-192 EMKATGEVS
+192 EMKASGQVS
-201 RFTTTVINVD
+201 RFTTNVITVD
-211 GTQTECDVVRVGVY
+211 GAQTECEVVRIGVY
-225 NAVCDNKYLEYVPAK
+225 NAVCGDKYLEYVPAK

-253 YTNSAS
+253 YTNSAD
-259 RLSDADISSG
+259 RISDADVSSG

-289 VQNPSLWERIQQG
+289 VQNPSLLERIQQG

-316 LLYAIYKY
+316 LLYAIFKY
-324 TMLWIM
+324 VMLWLT
-330 SRQVHAQL
+330 SRAVHAQL
-338 GSDSP
+338 SSTTP
-343 SDSNPLGRVLKVG
+343 NQSNPLGRVLSVG
-356 KSHMKDELDRLE
+356 KTHMKDEIDRLE

>member
-1 MRYLKISLL
+1 MKYIKITLFS
-10 AFLITTSYALAQEEV
+10 FLILSSYIHAQEDV
-25 EAAGP
+25 EKAP
-30 TNLDQLLELVKE
+30 TNLDQLLELVKK
-42 GKTKEQ
+42 GKFQEQ
-48 SANRKRES
+48 AENRKREV
-56 EFKASRDKQDQ
+56 EFKAKVDEQDA
-67 ILKAEQRELVRQEKI
+67 ILRREQRELERQERI
-82 ADQLEDEFIKNQER
+82 ADQLEEEFKNNQER
-96 LRIEEEKYLKELGS
+96 IRVAEEAYLKKLGS
-110 LNELFGHMQSI
+110 LNEIFGHIQSV
-121 STDSRVTFESSLT
+121 STDSRVTFESSLY
-134 AAEFK
+134 AAEYK
-139 EEFRQGERFTDSAG
+139 EEFAEKKRKGEAEYEIG
-153 IVSDLDRED
+153 REE
-162 FLKDLTKK
+162 FLIGLSKDMSGGLV
-170 MGDSTKL
+170 L
-177 PTISEI
+177 PTIADLK
-183 ERVWYEIMR
+183 RVMVEMFE
-192 EMKATGEVS
+192 EMKASAEVS
-201 RFTTTVINVD
+201 RFTTNVINVD
-211 GTQTECDVVRVGVY
+211 GTQTECEVVRIGVY
-225 NAVCDNKYLEYVPAK
+225 NAVCGDKYLEYVPAK

-253 YTNSAS
+253 YTNSAD
-259 RLSDADISSG
+259 RISDADVSSG

-289 VQNPSLWERIQQG
+289 VQNPSLLERIQQG

-316 LLYAIYKY
+316 LLYAIFKY
-324 TMLWIM
+324 VMLWLT
-330 SRQVHAQL
+330 SRAVHAQL
-338 GSDSP
+338 SSTTP
-343 SDSNPLGRVLKVG
+343 NQSNPLGRVLSVG
-356 KSHMKDELDRLE
+356 KTHMKDEIDRLE

>member
-1 MRYLKISLL
+1 MKKLLFTLLFVLL
-10 AFLITTSYALAQEEV
+10 AFFNINAQEELEVV
-25 EAAGP
+25 EP
-30 TNLDQLLELVKE
+30 SNLDMLLELVKE
-42 GKTKEQ
+42 GKSKEQ
-48 SANRKRES
+48 AENDRREDEFIAARNRQGE
-56 EFKASRDKQDQ
+56 
-67 ILKAEQRELVRQEKI
+67 ILAAEQRELARQERI
-82 ADQLEDEFIKNQER
+82 ADELEEIFRANQEK
-96 LRIEEEKYLKELGS
+96 LRIAEEAYLKQLGS

-121 STDSRVTFESSLT
+121 STDSRVTFETSLT
-134 AAEFK
+134 AAEFGK
-139 EEFRQGERFTDSAG
+139 E
-153 IVSDLDRED
+153 RET
-162 FLKDLTKK
+162 FLGDLTSK
-170 MGDSTKL
+170 MGESTEL
-177 PTISEI
+177 PTILEI

-192 EMKATGEVS
+192 EMKATGEVV
-201 RFTTTVINVD
+201 RFNTNVINVD
-211 GTQTECDVVRVGVY
+211 GSQAECDVVRIGVY
-225 NAVCDNKYLEYVPAK
+225 NAVCGSSYLEYVPSK

-253 YTNSAS
+253 YTGSAS
-259 RLSDADISSG
+259 RVSNADAASG

-289 VQNPSLWERIQQG
+289 IQNPSLLERINQG
-302 GIIGYIILAIGGIT
+302 GLIGYIILLIGGIT
-316 LLYAIYKY
+316 LLFAIYKY
-324 TMLWIM
+324 VSLFLLG
-330 SRQVHAQL
+330 RAVGEQL
-338 GSDSP
+338 TSSSYGD
-343 SDSNPLGRVLKVG
+343 NPLGRVLSVG
-356 KSHMKDELDRLE
+356 ETHMKDAIDRLE
-368 LKLAEAIMGERP
+368 LKLAESIMAERP

>member
-1 MRYLKISLL
+1 M
-10 AFLITTSYALAQEEV
+10 
-25 EAAGP
+25 G
-30 TNLDQLLELVKE
+30 
-42 GKTKEQ
+42 
-48 SANRKRES
+48 ES
-56 EFKASRDKQDQ
+56 TE
-67 ILKAEQRELVRQEKI
+67 
-82 ADQLEDEFIKNQER
+82 
-96 LRIEEEKYLKELGS
+96 
-110 LNELFGHMQSI
+110 
-121 STDSRVTFESSLT
+121 
-134 AAEFK
+134 
-139 EEFRQGERFTDSAG
+139 
-153 IVSDLDRED
+153 
-162 FLKDLTKK
+162 
-170 MGDSTKL
+170 L
-177 PTISEI
+177 PTILEI

-192 EMKATGEVS
+192 EMKATGEVV
-201 RFTTTVINVD
+201 RFNTNVINVD
-211 GTQTECDVVRVGVY
+211 GSQAECDVVRIGVY
-225 NAVCDNKYLEYVPAK
+225 NAVCGSSYLEYVPSK

-253 YTNSAS
+253 YTGSAS
-259 RLSDADISSG
+259 RVSNADAASG

-289 VQNPSLWERIQQG
+289 IQNPSLLERINQG
-302 GIIGYIILAIGGIT
+302 GLIGYIILLIGGIT
-316 LLYAIYKY
+316 LLFAIYKY
-324 TMLWIM
+324 VSLFLLG
-330 SRQVHAQL
+330 RAVGEQL
-338 GSDSP
+338 TSSSYGD
-343 SDSNPLGRVLKVG
+343 NPLGRVLSVG
-356 KSHMKDELDRLE
+356 ETHMKDAIDRLE
-368 LKLAEAIMGERP
+368 LKLAESIMAERP